1 MTTRKLLLSLSFS
14 LIAIATFSQTQVL
27 KGTLKDTSENRNLAN
42 TVISVLNKK
51 DSMLVKF
58 ARADKSGN
66 FSIEGLKEGNYILLI
81 THPYMGDFYDNVEVK
96 SNAPVDLGNVHLTPK
111 SKLLSEVI
119 VKSGSPIKIK
129 GDTLVYTADSFKVRP
144 GANVEE
150 LLRRL
155 PGITVD
161 KSGQITAMGERVT
174 KVLVDGEEFFGSDPG
189 IATKNLRADAVQ
201 EVQVFDK
208 KSDQAEFTGIDD
220 GVKDKTINLKMKKM
234 AGYFGKFEAGGGL
247 KDRYDN
253 SAMMNF
259 FKNKRKLAG
268 YGIMSN
274 TGQTNL
280 DWQDAQNYGG
290 GPDNMNTGVSD
301 DGGMYISFG
310 GSGEES
316 YWGGRNGIPKNLNGG
331 VHFSDKFNNGKNS
344 FNSGYKYSKVISPG
358 VTSKFSQL
366 YLPDDPDSIWNRN
379 SRSENYTST
388 SKHAINMT
396 VEFNLDSN
404 NSIKWTSKFNNNSSL
419 SRVNYFEET
428 VDDEQGTIINNSS
441 RKSLTNTD
449 KNNVTSSVLW
459 RHKFKKLSRT
469 LSINADFNWNRSKSD
484 GMLYSLNNFY
494 KNGILTERD
503 TTDQQ
508 NITDNTNNTIS
519 SKISYT
525 EPLVKDFYMELSYGF
540 TYGNNK
546 SDRLT
551 NIKSPGGKYEEIVD
565 SLSNFF
571 VFNRT
576 QNTPGISFRLSKKK
590 HNLTFGSAVDFNKFE
605 KKDLTLKT
613 TTNYNFVNFI
623 PRASY
628 TYKFKQSESFR
639 INYNGSTTAPT
650 LEQLQPTRVNTDPL
664 NVYTGNPN
672 LKQAFRHNFGMGY
685 NFYNV
690 LKEKNMWTSLNFSF
704 TDNAFVQSSTL
715 SDNGKRTYQTVNA
728 DGVYNIN
735 FYSNYGFK
743 IKGFSWRNGI
753 GPTMSIRRNVEI
765 LNNKKNFSTTR
776 TYGFEISTNTYKA
789 EQHNVWLSANF
800 NLNDSKA
807 TLNSRATA
815 DYWSINL
822 NGSGSKTFAKKYEVG
837 SDVSLQMRQ
846 KDPRF
851 PDNNSFT
858 TWNGYLIKRFFK
870 ENQFELKVQVNDI
883 LNQNRGY
890 SRDFGSYSFTETYYT
905 TLRRFWLVTATWNIS
920 KNGKPTKM
928 F

>member
-1 MTTRKLLLSLSFS
+1 MITRKLLFS
-14 LIAIATFSQTQVL
+14 LLLCFIATVSFSQTQTL
-27 KGTLKDTSENRNLAN
+27 KGILKDTSENRNLAN

-51 DSMLVKF
+51 DSVLVKF
-58 ARADKSGN
+58 TRADKNGN
-66 FSIEGLKEGNYILLI
+66 FTIHGLKEGQYILLI
-81 THPYMGDFYDNVEVK
+81 THPYMGDYFDNVEVK
-96 SNAPVDLGNVHLTPK
+96 ANVPIELGNVHLTPK
-111 SKLLSEVI
+111 SKLLAEVI

-129 GDTLVYTADSFKVRP
+129 GDTLIYTADSFKVRP

-161 KSGQITAMGERVT
+161 KNGQITAMGERVT

-189 IATKNLRADAVQ
+189 IATKNIRADAVQ

-220 GVKDKTINLKMKKM
+220 GVKDKTINLKMKRM
-234 AGYFGKFEAGGGL
+234 AGYFGKFELGGGL
-247 KDRYDN
+247 KDKYDN
-253 SAMMNF
+253 SAMANL
-259 FKNKRKLAG
+259 FKNKQKLAG

-290 GPDNMNTGVSD
+290 GPDNMTTGVTD
-301 DGGMYISFG
+301 DGGMFINFSG
-310 GSGEES
+310 GEEN
-316 YWGGRNGIPKNLNGG
+316 YRGGRNGIPKNWNGG
-331 VHFSDKFNNGKNS
+331 LHFSDKFNKGKHS

-358 VTSKFSQL
+358 VTTKFSQT
-366 YLPDDPDSIWNRN
+366 YLPDDPDSIWNSN
-379 SRSENYTST
+379 SRSDNYTST
-388 SKHAINMT
+388 SKHALNMT

-404 NSIKWTSKFNNNSSL
+404 NSIKWTSRFNNNSTL
-419 SRVNYFEET
+419 SRVNYSLETFEE
-428 VDDEQGTIINNSS
+428 DGPMINNSTRRS
-441 RKSLTNTD
+441 ITNTD
-449 KNNVTSSVLW
+449 RNNVTSSLLW
-459 RHKFKKLSRT
+459 RHKFKKLART

-484 GMLYSLNNFY
+484 GLLYSLNNFY
-494 KNGILTERD
+494 EDGNLFRRD

-508 NITDNTNNTIS
+508 NITDNINNTLS

-525 EPLVKDFYMELSYGF
+525 EPIVKDFYMELTYGF
-540 TYGNNK
+540 TYSNNQ

-551 NIKSPGGKYEEIVD
+551 NIKNLTGKYEDMVD

-590 HNLTFGSAVDFNKFE
+590 HNFTFGSSVDFNQFE
-605 KKDLTLKT
+605 KKDLSINTIT
-613 TTNYNFVNFI
+613 HYNFVNFI
-623 PRASY
+623 PRANY
-628 TYKFKQSESFR
+628 TYKFKPNESFR
-639 INYNGSTTAPT
+639 INYNGSTTAPS

-664 NVYTGNPN
+664 NVYIGNPN
-672 LKQAFRHNFGMGY
+672 LRQAFRHNFGAGY

-690 LKEKNMWTSLNFSF
+690 LKERNMWTSLNFSF
-704 TDNAFVQSSTL
+704 TDNAFVQSSHL
-715 SDNGKRTYQTVNA
+715 FNGGARTYQTVNA
-728 DGVYNIN
+728 DGVFNIN

-753 GPTMSIRRNVEI
+753 GPTFSIRRNVE
-765 LNNKKNFSTTR
+765 LVNDKKNVTTTR
-776 TYGFEISTNTYKA
+776 AYGFEISTNTYKA
-789 EQHNVWLSANF
+789 EQYNVWISANM
-800 NLNDSKA
+800 NWNDSKA
-807 TLNSRATA
+807 TVSSRATA

-822 NGSGSKTFAKKYEVG
+822 NGNLSKTIAKKFDIG
-837 SDVSLQMRQ
+837 SDISLQMRQ
-846 KDPRF
+846 KDDRF

-858 TWNGYLIKRFFK
+858 TWNGSITKRFFK